1 MPQAKDLGQSD
12 GTVLWMAFREAC
24 SPWNMMSEPDED
36 DVLTKYDVVGVV
48 MREVEAKPEPP

>member
-1 MPQAKDLGQSD
+1 
-12 GTVLWMAFREAC
+12 
-24 SPWNMMSEPDED
+24 MSEPDED